1 VRTADEVFAKAAWRL
16 IPFLQVLYV
25 TNFLD
30 RVNVGF
36 AALSMNRDI
45 GLSPEIYGF
54 GAGIFFIGYFL
65 CEVPSNLVFARVGAR
80 VWVFRIML
88 SWGIVSAAMAFA
100 RGPVSFAVLRFL
112 LGVCEA
118 GFFPGVMLYLTYWFP
133 QSSRARFNALF
144 LAAIPISSVLGSPVS
159 GAILSMNGIA
169 GLHGWQWLFLIE
181 GLPSC
186 MLGFAVL
193 SFLPDGPQN
202 ARWLTSEEKELVIGT
217 LARDAPP
224 HGNFRA
230 ALGDPR
236 LWLLALGD
244 FGIVLG
250 TYGLV
255 LWLPQI
261 VSGMGYSN
269 VTTGFIVAL
278 PYAAA
283 LVAMLA
289 IARSSDARGERVWH
303 TVLAALAAAAGLV
316 AAAVLHGDVARI
328 LALTL
333 AAAGIYSALTTF
345 WTLPQSFL
353 GGTAAAAG
361 IALVNSIG
369 NLGGF
374 AGPYLMGWLKQTSG
388 GYGLGLA
395 ALASGLTGTAVL
407 VLAMSRALT
416 VPLAGGDTRPERLET
431 P

>member
-1 VRTADEVFAKAAWRL
+1 MRTADEVFAKAAWRL

-36 AALSMNRDI
+36 AALSMNKDI

-65 CEVPSNLVFARVGAR
+65 CEVPSNLIFARLGAR
-80 VWVFRIML
+80 VWIFRIML

-100 RGPVSFAVLRFL
+100 RGPVSFGVLRFL

-133 QSSRARFNALF
+133 QTSRARFNALF
-144 LAAIPISSVLGSPVS
+144 LAAIPVSSVLGSPVS

-186 MLGFAVL
+186 VL
-193 SFLPDGPQN
+193 AFVVLAFLPDGPQQ
-202 ARWLTSEEKELVIGT
+202 ARWLTAEEKELVIGT

-224 HGNFRA
+224 HGNLWA

-269 VTTGFIVAL
+269 MTTGFIVAL

-283 LVAMLA
+283 LLAMLA
-289 IARSSDARGERVWH
+289 TARSSDARGERVWH
-303 TVLAALAAAAGLV
+303 TVWAALAAAAGLI
-316 AAAVLHGDVARI
+316 AAAVLQGDVAKI

-333 AAAGIYSALTTF
+333 AAVGIYSALTTF

-374 AGPYLMGWLKQTSG
+374 AGPSLMGWLKQVSG
-388 GYGLGLA
+388 GYGLGLTTLA
-395 ALASGLTGTAVL
+395 AGLTGTAVL
-407 VLAMSRALT
+407 VLAMSKALT
-416 VPLAGGDTRPERLET
+416 AVRPPGSSKQELADTP
-431 P
+431 